1 MPKLIAV
8 DMDGTFLNDEK
19 TYDHDRFNKLYA
31 KMQAQ
36 GTRFVVASGN
46 QYYQLKTFFNQ
57 PEVLFLSENGAYC
70 GTADTKLF
78 ASTFTTENARKVLD
92 ALLTIP
98 ELKLSICGVNSAY
111 IRESEGQVWIN
122 DTRKY
127 YTHLAIVDN
136 FDQLPDDEILKFAMG
151 CPPEKTNAIMAQIAQ
166 ATKGLAVPTSSGH
179 GDIDVIQPGINKA
192 TGLKRLGDSLG
203 IDLSEMCAFGDGG
216 NDLEML
222 QEVGLGVAMQN
233 ASPQVSAIADDHTLD
248 NNHAG
253 VLAYLEKIFN

>member
-1 MPKLIAV
+1 MRRIHIIHHHFETVIQHGTLNLLQWNNARLTHDPKT
-8 DMDGTFLNDEK
+8 DRRRYGWHFFLNDEK

-151 CPPEKTNAIMAQIAQ
+151 CPPEKKQTPSWH
-166 ATKGLAVPTSSGH
+166 KSP
-179 GDIDVIQPGINKA
+179 
-192 TGLKRLGDSLG
+192 KRLK
-203 IDLSEMCAFGDGG
+203 
-216 NDLEML
+216 
-222 QEVGLGVAMQN
+222 V
-233 ASPQVSAIADDHTLD
+233 
-248 NNHAG
+248 
-253 VLAYLEKIFN
+253 

>member
-1 MPKLIAV
+1 
-8 DMDGTFLNDEK
+8 
-19 TYDHDRFNKLYA
+19 
-31 KMQAQ
+31 
-36 GTRFVVASGN
+36 
-46 QYYQLKTFFNQ
+46 
-57 PEVLFLSENGAYC
+57 
-70 GTADTKLF
+70 
-78 ASTFTTENARKVLD
+78 
-92 ALLTIP
+92 
-98 ELKLSICGVNSAY
+98 
-111 IRESEGQVWIN
+111 
-122 DTRKY
+122 
-127 YTHLAIVDN
+127 
-136 FDQLPDDEILKFAMG
+136 
-151 CPPEKTNAIMAQIAQ
+151 MAQIAQ

-253 VLAYLEKIFN
+253 VLAYLEKNLQLVSRETQLSLGVMKSPRDCLF